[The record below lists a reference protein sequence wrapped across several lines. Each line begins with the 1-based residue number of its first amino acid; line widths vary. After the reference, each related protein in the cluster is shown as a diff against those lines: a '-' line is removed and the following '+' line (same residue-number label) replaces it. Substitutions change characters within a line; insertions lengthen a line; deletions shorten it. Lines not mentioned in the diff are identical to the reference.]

1 MPYNGVGQFTSLGA
15 PTFPAVSGDYILASY
30 FNATMNDLFL
40 GLTTALPRDGQAA
53 MTAALPMGGF
63 KVTGLGPG
71 SASGDAVNYGQVFNN
86 GSFTSPIFLGNANAA
101 GATTFTVPTV
111 APGDNTTNAA
121 STAFV
126 QAAAFATALPS
137 QVGNSGKFVTTNGV
151 SASWAD
157 PLPSKTGVPSGSSLT
172 VSSTGTNA
180 WSMPVPQFL
189 FNNLGVI

>member
-53 MTAALPMGGF
+53 MTAALPLGGF
-63 KVTGLGPG
+63 KITGLGNG
-71 SASGDAVNYGQVFNN
+71 SASGDAVNFGQVFTN
-86 GSFTSPIFLGNANAA
+86 GSFTSPIFLGNADAT
-101 GATTFTVPTV
+101 GATSFTVPT
-111 APGDNTTNAA
+111 ATPGDNTTKVA

-126 QAAAFATALPS
+126 QATAFAAALPS

-157 PLPSKTGVPSGSSLT
+157 PFPSKTDVPAGSPLT
-172 VSSTGTNA
+172 VSSTGANA
-180 WSMPVPQFL
+180 WSMPIPQFL
-189 FNNLGVI
+189 FNTLGVI